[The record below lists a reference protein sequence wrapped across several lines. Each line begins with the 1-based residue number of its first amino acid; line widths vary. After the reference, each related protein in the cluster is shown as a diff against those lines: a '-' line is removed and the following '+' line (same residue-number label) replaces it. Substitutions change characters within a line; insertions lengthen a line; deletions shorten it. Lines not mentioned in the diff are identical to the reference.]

1 MPTSNEWPPPAL
13 RQVHDDITRW
23 AAWWSGNPD
32 ELSRVY
38 GGGWNSTEQSFS
50 QQRPGGILGAINR
63 VQRWFWGQPAKVG
76 EQRAKL
82 HVPVPAEIARV
93 SADLLFG
100 QPPTIAIADI
110 DSEAPDAVVT
120 QERIDALLGER
131 AHAQFYEA
139 AEACSALGHV
149 YMKAGWD
156 LDIDPTA
163 PLPSVVDA
171 DAAYPTYRHGR
182 LVDVLFVREWCDG
195 GEVLRHFEL
204 HERGIIWHA
213 AYLGTP
219 TNLGRPVPLQA
230 HPETEGLVQDG
241 MVADDSRPG
250 AGIETG
256 IDRLDV
262 VGIPNARSHQWRHI
276 PEARYLGRADIAGVE
291 PALDALDDVWSSLMR
306 DVRHGRSRIHVPA
319 HMLDTRGKGMGA
331 TADLDREVYA
341 GLNSPPDG
349 PLQLTATQF
358 DIRDA
363 QHLAIATALLERIAG
378 GAGYDPQTLGMAGD
392 VAITATES
400 WAKQVRSQ
408 GTRRAKIR
416 YFRPEMIE
424 FTRIMLDLDRARF
437 KGRGNPDLSIDVLFP
452 DTVSESMLARAQSI
466 AQLRAAEAIST
477 PTAVAMLHSDWD
489 DEAVQAEVDR
499 ILAERRSSAPDP
511 MALFDN
517 LEPPG
522 GTVPGQQDPAGPPDD
537 QQNNDQRGVAA

>member
-1 MPTSNEWPPPAL
+1 MPMSDEWPPKHLAE
-13 RQVHDDITRW
+13 VHRDVEIW
-23 AAWWSGNPD
+23 AAWWSGRPD

-38 GGGWNSTEQSFS
+38 GGGHNSTEQSFS
-50 QQRPGGILGAINR
+50 QRGLRGSLNALG
-63 VQRWFWGQPAKVG
+63 RWFWGQPARVG
-76 EQRAKL
+76 EQRSKL
-82 HVPVPAEIARV
+82 HVPVAAEIARV

-100 QPPTIAIADI
+100 QPPSIVVADL
-110 DSEAPDAVVT
+110 DSEDAAAVAT
-120 QERIDALLGER
+120 QERIDVLLGER
-131 AHAQFYEA
+131 THAQLYEA

-149 YMKAGWD
+149 YLKGGWD

-163 PLPSVVDA
+163 PLPSTVDA
-171 DAAYPTYRHGR
+171 DAAYPTYQHGR
-182 LVDVLFVREWCDG
+182 LRDVLFVREWSDA

-219 TNLGRPVPLQA
+219 TSLGRPVPLQA
-230 HPETEGLVQDG
+230 HPETEDLVQDG

-262 VGIPNARSHQWRHI
+262 VGIPNARATNWRHI
-276 PEARYLGRADIAGVE
+276 PGARYLGQADIAGVE
-291 PALDALDDVWSSLMR
+291 PALDALDDNWTSLMR

-319 HMLDTRGKGMGA
+319 HMLETRGKGQGA
-331 TADLDREVYA
+331 TVDLDREVYT

-349 PLQLTATQF
+349 LLQLTTTQF
-358 DIRDA
+358 AIRDA
-363 QHLAIATALLERIAG
+363 QHLNIANALLERIAG
-378 GAGYDPQTLGMAGD
+378 GSGYDQQTLGMAGD

-416 YFRPEMIE
+416 NVRPELIE

-437 KGRGNPDLSIDVLFP
+437 RGRGNPDLSIDVLFP
-452 DTVSESMLARAQSI
+452 DTVSESMLARAQTI
-466 AQLRAAEAIST
+466 AQLRAAEVISI
-477 PTAVAMLHSDWD
+477 PTAVEMQHGDWD
-489 DEAVQAEVDR
+489 DEAIQAEVDR
-499 ILAERRSSAPDP
+499 ILDERRSAAPDP

-517 LEPPG
+517 LEPSG
-522 GTVPGQQDPAGPPDD
+522 GTRPDPNAGD
-537 QQNNDQRGVAA
+537 QQPNEDEVPA